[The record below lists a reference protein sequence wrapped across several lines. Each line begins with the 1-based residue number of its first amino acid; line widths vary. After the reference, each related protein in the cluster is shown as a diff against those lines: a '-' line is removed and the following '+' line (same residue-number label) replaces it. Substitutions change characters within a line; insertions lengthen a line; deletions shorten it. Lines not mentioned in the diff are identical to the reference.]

1 MTFSTLYN
9 NAKIATMTPDKPYGL
24 IENGAVVISAGL
36 IQWVGQEKY
45 LPEEF
50 CSLPG
55 KNLEGRMLTPALI
68 DCHTHLVYGGSRA
81 TEF

>member
-1 MTFSTLYN
+1 MTFYTLYN
-9 NAKIATMTPDKPYGL
+9 NANIATMTPDKPYGL
-24 IENGAVVISAGL
+24 IANGAVVISAGL
-36 IQWVGQEKY
+36 IQWVGPEKY

-50 CSLPG
+50 HSLLG
-55 KNLEGRMLTPALI
+55 KNLEGRLLTPALI